1 MIKSIYIDNFKALND
16 FSIDLKPLT
25 VLIGGNGSGKSTIL
39 QAIDL
44 LCNIVKMDID
54 SYIQSRVWE
63 PSDLKSQ
70 LSSSSKRQI
79 TFRTTF
85 ELDIDG
91 NEELIWE
98 ITFNS
103 NKTENKL
110 FFTGE
115 KVYNKTNKTTVLRYY
130 SRNIERFNRLDGK
143 NETLPN
149 IDLTASFMKNID
161 EEKDKDKYPELCK
174 IKRFLIQSDSFELLS
189 TEKIRNRSSRGKTN
203 DIGLGGEKLASFIHG
218 LSNAQKSELNNRL
231 KKYVPFVE
239 NVDTI
244 AKGKPGW
251 LEMSIYENFN
261 NNATKVKS
269 IYQSDGI
276 LRMIAIASI
285 AEINKELGV
294 VLLDEIEDGINPY
307 LASSLVNDLKEICQN
322 YNRQI
327 VVTTHSTVIL
337 DYFEADSIVF
347 IWRDES
353 GKAYSKPLFLNKEM
367 KEKLEYMYP
376 GEVWLNMS
384 ETEIVETLKNEEDET
399 ND

>member
-1 MIKSIYIDNFKALND
+1 MIKNVYIDNFKAFND

-25 VLIGGNGSGKSTIL
+25 VLIGGNGSGKSTVL
-39 QAIDL
+39 QVIDL

-54 SYIQSRVWE
+54 SYIRSRGWE

-79 TFRTTF
+79 TLKTTF
-85 ELDIDG
+85 ELDIRCRG
-91 NEELIWE
+91 RQQLIWE
-98 ITFNS
+98 VIFNS

-110 FFTGE
+110 FFIGE
-115 KVYNKTNKTTVLRYY
+115 KVYSVNDKTTLLRYY
-130 SRNIERFNRLDGK
+130 ARKIERFNKQEQK
-143 NETLPN
+143 NEVLSN

-161 EEKDKDKYPELCK
+161 IEKDKDKYPELCE
-174 IKRFLIQSDSFELLS
+174 IKRFLLQSDSFELLS

-218 LSNAQKSELNNRL
+218 LNADQKLELKNRL
-231 KKYVPFVE
+231 KKYIPFIE
-239 NVDTI
+239 NVDTV

-261 NNATKVKS
+261 SNLTRVKS

-285 AEINKELGV
+285 AEINKGFGV

-307 LASSLVNDLKEICQN
+307 LASSLVNDLKEICN
-322 YNRQI
+322 NDNRQI
-327 VVTTHSTVIL
+327 IVTTHSTVIL
-337 DYFEADSIVF
+337 DYFEPDSIVF
-347 IWRDES
+347 IWRDEN
-353 GKAYSKPLFLNKEM
+353 GKTYSKPLFLNDEM

-376 GEVWLNMS
+376 GEIWLNMS
-384 ETEIVETLKNEEDET
+384 EQEIIKALKG
-399 ND
+399 